1 VRRAHPFIGKT
12 HDELD
17 GRRWKG
23 GRAKGLGPAEH
34 LLDVLKAKQTS
45 PDGKVYYH
53 RTITYKWIRSLV
65 PNPPPARTLRRWMA
79 ILVER
84 GEVVSLRRREGFK
97 LRLTNSRKWATQLS
111 LFAPPA
117 VRVFPSVRDRDRE
130 VLQSRSVEKPVDYQY
145 RDRPKV
151 ASQSGHKWPHKE
163 VREPTTETSNTRAQK
178 PRAISQGQKMAARR
192 ILGEIDRIC
201 EIYAG
206 SFDPADLA
214 RRDQRIDLL
223 YAELQT
229 TGWQEERAG

>member
-53 RTITYKWIRSLV
+53 RTITYRWIRSLI
-65 PNPPPARTLRRWMA
+65 PNPPPKRTLERWMA
-79 ILVER
+79 TLIER
-84 GEVVSLRRREGFK
+84 GEIASLRRREGFK
-97 LRLTNSRKWATQLS
+97 LRLVNSRKWATQLS

-130 VLQSRSVEKPVDYQY
+130 TLARSVEKPVDNWN
-145 RDRPKV
+145 RESPKV
-151 ASQSGHKWPHKE
+151 ADLIRHKWRTKE
-163 VREPTTETSNTRAQK
+163 VREPIAETGNTRAHK
-178 PRAISQGQKMAARR
+178 PRAISHGQKMAARR

-201 EIYAG
+201 EVYAG
-206 SFDPADLA
+206 ASDPAELA
-214 RRDQRIDLL
+214 RRDQRLELL
-223 YAELQT
+223 YADLRM